1 MHTSSVKADP
11 TALTNDHILYLDGAL
26 FCCSRF
32 SRPRPRNKN
41 KMATKIEFDDGTRIM
56 QQDININ
63 ESKTSSFTNEEFLV
77 FYEIAETSREI
88 SNGSFKNVALQLPD
102 GLLPD
107 GPEIIHQLQVCDL
120 LVNFV

>member
-1 MHTSSVKADP
+1 
-11 TALTNDHILYLDGAL
+11 
-26 FCCSRF
+26 
-32 SRPRPRNKN
+32 
-41 KMATKIEFDDGTRIM
+41 MATKIEFDDGTRIM